1 MSIGGVERDL
11 HLTRDELSDW
21 KKNFND
27 LAAEKQKLICEIRD
41 LQRNKEEDRTLRNEQ
56 NPTYFSTS
64 LKTGEALLHNFY
76 LV

>member
-27 LAAEKQKLICEIRD
+27 LAAEKQKLICEIRN
-41 LQRNKEEDRTLRNEQ
+41 LQRNKEEERTL
-56 NPTYFSTS
+56 
-64 LKTGEALLHNFY
+64 
-76 LV
+76 